1 MRKATVL
8 AALLAAAVA
17 VPATAQTLTVTA
29 GVDLWQTANTGAY
42 IDFSNNPIPAGTFCA
57 GSPAFAGQIPV
68 KGRVLTAN
76 QNLGTTDTIIER
88 TGNATLTIGG
98 PAARVDI
105 YMRVL
110 SLVGVNTFNVCGV
123 SWSVDA
129 YTKPY
134 AQPLSNLWIRATST
148 TGGTFDADLNVDG
161 TVRFVSSRGTVQVND
176 LVNLKTVNACWATNP
191 RGSIKAS
198 NPLKV
203 DSDADGVIDLTLP
216 GTTNF
221 HPGWCGNTATPV
233 PHSGPH
239 PTTPP
244 VPCTVVVNPL
254 TGDDNDRAVAA
265 PAPIPAC
272 PISTT
277 VEMIEPIKVIDVIQQ
292 F

>member
-1 MRKATVL
+1 MRKASVL
-8 AALLAAAVA
+8 AALLAAAFA
-17 VPATAQTLTVTA
+17 VPATAQTFTVTA

-42 IDFSNNPIPAGTFCA
+42 IDFSNNPIPAGTFCP

-68 KGRVLTAN
+68 KGRNLNAN

-88 TGNATLTIGG
+88 TGDAIVTVNG
-98 PAARVDI
+98 PKVQTNI

-110 SLVGVNTFNVCGV
+110 SLVATNPFNTCGV
-123 SWSVDA
+123 AWTVDA

-134 AQPLSNLWIRATST
+134 AQPLSTLWIKATST
-148 TGGTFDADLNVDG
+148 AGGTFDADLNVDG
-161 TVRFVSSRGTVQVND
+161 SVRFVSSLGTVIIQD
-176 LVNLKTVNACWATNP
+176 LVNLKTLNACWATNP
-191 RGSIKAS
+191 RNAIKAT

-203 DSDADGVIDLTLP
+203 DSDADGIQDTVLP

-244 VPCTVVVNPL
+244 TPCTIIVNPAL
-254 TGDDNDRAVAA
+254 TDDNTKAVAQPA
-265 PAPIPAC
+265 PACAEPVIV
-272 PISTT
+272 SETQ
-277 VEMIEPIKVIDVIQQ
+277 PIKVIDVIKE